1 MTARIYDRPDLDQFK
16 ALLPLMVLGSF
27 PSATPSLAY
36 EGRLQILNG
45 VGDCFVRQIDG
56 ATLPEGHRLYVD
68 QATKQVVLAWPAY
81 VANTS
86 PIDNPGFE
94 SGPSGWVGA
103 AGWRVTTLGPINGA
117 WSGEY
122 NDNNGMSVLS
132 SLSRYSVYP
141 GQQTTAKC
149 KVRQGASSEGNAGAS
164 VLLEYRDLT
173 GEVVETF
180 EGNRVMSASKGA
192 VYDSTVTGIAPAAA
206 ATINIGSN
214 GIRYRENKPL
224 FVDDFEWNHVTAG
237 AEINYETTLCITLL
251 VSDSAGRS
259 VQWAGCIQ
267 VGNPAS
273 GISAAVR
280 HWWNMDEESSVS
292 ALADQTGNAALTLLN
307 KGNAVF
313 RGATI
318 RAGGSASIAFT
329 ANAAA
334 SSSYFPGWI
343 TQTDDYAVAAWVRL
357 AAGTASERRTIIGD
371 APAIDGAGSMP
382 INYRVNVNVAP
393 GGQAEAFWEYGDGI
407 DEAVLCS
414 AGISASQPVLMIVS
428 RSASSGQVICHINGV
443 RVANPPYANPP
454 EGGGDPTKRLTV
466 GNVQSLDQPFQ
477 GYLQDVAVFDRP
489 LTDVEA
495 AWLYNSGIGRSYQE
509 VTSGHET
516 PTERVKITVP
526 AQVEAMTGFP
536 LYVDLSLLPSEVW
549 DGLAHRDG
557 RDIRVKTA
565 AGLDIPFHLVRVD
578 PGARAGSLFI
588 RADLSA
594 TLPTEIYLVYGD
606 PALGAVPA
614 GAPNGST
621 AVWADYHR
629 VFLFNILQT
638 DWAGS
643 GIPASRQNRI
653 KLFELVSEKTGM
665 TEHQGLCWDGA
676 HYYVVDTNRINK
688 YDASWTLVAT
698 NANPVGDVG
707 NGTNHCGD
715 PDVHDG
721 ILYIP
726 VESYTSITV
735 FSNQRIARFRASD
748 LTFIDSVDVSAQGD
762 EVSTIAIDAENN
774 ALWTGR
780 YSDSSTFKINRYNL
794 QTLAFVGASTG
805 TANALRVQGLKKWRG
820 QWYANGDTLD
830 HTFRI
835 TEDLAQAVRVWTDIP
850 DGSTTRAGNYE
861 GLGATDD
868 ELLVLRDEGSGTV
881 IHTIRPI
888 STEAG
893 GGFEAINGAEGV
905 GFMKASGLTNH
916 STFTMGATV
925 LGNAFDATNRA
936 LLSYTDEITANT
948 SRVTLGYRAATGKVG
963 LWDTGNTWMESIA
976 APTAGTK
983 FRAHARYQ
991 GTTSRS
997 LFINGVR
1004 EAHAAPISAAP
1015 AGKIMLY
1022 MGAEDLSLAEPFSG
1036 KLAFVYLRAS
1046 ALSDAWIAAECAN
1059 LATPGSFYTVSPA

>member
-27 PSATPSLAY
+27 PSATPSQAY

-56 ATLPEGHRLYVD
+56 AKLPEGHRLYVD
-68 QATKQVVLAWPAY
+68 QATRQVVLAWPAY
-81 VANTS
+81 QPGAA

-94 SGPSGWVGA
+94 SGPVGWDSGAGWVIATENPPEGSWA
-103 AGWRVTTLGPINGA
+103 AGFNNTNGESIISNRA
-117 WSGEY
+117 
-122 NDNNGMSVLS
+122 
-132 SLSRYSVYP
+132 RYSVYP
-141 GQQTTAKC
+141 GQVTNAKC

-164 VLLEYRDLT
+164 VLLEYRDLS
-173 GEVVETF
+173 GDVVHRV
-180 EGNRVMSASKGA
+180 EGNRVMSASKNR
-192 VYDSTVTGIAPAAA
+192 VYDSNVTGHAPSNAETVNIA
-206 ATINIGSN
+206 GN
-214 GIRYRENKPL
+214 GIRFRENKIL
-224 FVDDFEWNHVTAG
+224 FVDSFEWDHSVAAAG
-237 AEINYETTLCITLL
+237 INYETSLCITLL

-259 VQWAGCIQ
+259 VQWSGCIQ

-329 ANAAA
+329 GNAAA

-357 AAGTASERRTIIGD
+357 AAGTASDRRTIIGD

-407 DEAVLCS
+407 DEAVICS
-414 AGISASQPVLMIVS
+414 GEIAAAEPVLMIVS

-443 RVANPPYANPP
+443 RVASPAFANPP
-454 EGGGDPTKRLTV
+454 QGGGDPTKRLTV

-495 AWLYNSGIGRSYQE
+495 AWLYNSGAGRSYQE

-516 PTERVKITVP
+516 PTERVKITIP
-526 AQVEAMTGFP
+526 AQVEAMAGFP

-549 DGLAHRDG
+549 NGLAHRDG
-557 RDIRVKTA
+557 RDIRIKTA
-565 AGLDIPFHLVRVD
+565 AGLDVPFHLVRVD

-594 TLPTEIYLVYGD
+594 TLPTELYLVYGD
-606 PALGAVPA
+606 PALGAVAA
-614 GAPNGST
+614 GAPNGSN

-629 VFLFNILQT
+629 VYLFHILESDAT
-638 DWAGS
+638 GVGVDAL
-643 GIPASRQNRI
+643 RQARV
-653 KLFELVSEKTGM
+653 KLFEKIAEKTGL
-665 TEHQGLCWDGA
+665 TEHQGLCWDGS
-676 HYYVVDTNRINK
+676 HYYVVDTNAIHK
-688 YDASWTLVAT
+688 YDASWNLVAS
-698 NANPVGDVG
+698 NSNPIGDIG

-715 PDVHDG
+715 PDVYDG
-721 ILYIP
+721 VLYVP
-726 VESYTSITV
+726 AENYTSVSV
-735 FSNQRIARFRASD
+735 FSNQRIARFRTSD
-748 LTFIDSVDVSAQGD
+748 LTLIDSVDVSAQGD
-762 EVSTIAIDAENN
+762 EVSTVAVDAERNT
-774 ALWTGR
+774 LWTTR
-780 YSDSSTFKINRYNL
+780 YSDSSQHRINGYNL
-794 QTLAFVGASTG
+794 QTLAYAGSSSGSPGAM
-805 TANALRVQGLKKWRG
+805 RVQGMQRWRG
-820 QWYANGDTLD
+820 KWFVNGDTAD
-830 HTFRI
+830 YTFRI
-835 TEDLAQAVRVWTDIP
+835 PENLGSALRVWTDIP
-850 DGSTTRAGNYE
+850 DGATTRAGNYE

-868 ELLVLRDEGSGTV
+868 ELLVLRDEGTSTTV
-881 IHTIRPI
+881 HTIRPL
-888 STEAG
+888 SVEAG
-893 GGFEAINGAEGV
+893 GGFEAISSPDGAGW
-905 GFMKASGLTNH
+905 MRATGLTNQA
-916 STFTMGATV
+916 TFTMGATII
-925 LGNAFDATNRA
+925 GKAFDVTNQA
-936 LLSYTDEITANT
+936 LLSFTAETTANT
-948 SRVTLGYRAATGKVG
+948 SRVTLGYRGTTGKLGV
-963 LWDTGNTWMESIA
+963 WDTPNAWLESISSPA
-976 APTAGTK
+976 AGTK
-983 FRAHARYQ
+983 LRVHTRYI

-997 LFINGVR
+997 LFVNGVR
-1004 EAHAAPISAAP
+1004 EAHAAPITTAP
-1015 AGKIMLY
+1015 AGKASLY
-1022 MGAEDLSLAEPFSG
+1022 MGAEDQSIAEPFAG
-1036 KLAFVYLRAS
+1036 RMGFVYLRAS

-1059 LATPGSFYTVSPA
+1059 LASPGSFYTVSPA